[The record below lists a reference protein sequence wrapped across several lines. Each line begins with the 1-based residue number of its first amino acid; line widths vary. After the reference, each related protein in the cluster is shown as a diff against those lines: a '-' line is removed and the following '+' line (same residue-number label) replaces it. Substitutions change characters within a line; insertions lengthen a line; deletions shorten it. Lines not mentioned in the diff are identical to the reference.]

1 MKGLKKKILKLSA
14 CILTALFGFS
24 LFSAGTI
31 YENRGYA
38 EESSGETTEKYVFD
52 ECNETSPFAAIRMLG
67 MRDRLGPNGLGI
79 LGDKW
84 YAKGESSSIVNLDL
98 GVSVND
104 WREATAMRIRF
115 KSNGLKSAAT
125 DANDNNIAVGF
136 GGVST
141 NGADVLRKRT
151 KPYGKAKFTL
161 PNGKTDSQLYYIN
174 NQIPYFVC
182 GRWQNCYI
190 ELPLDDTTFE
200 DVTPSNGEIF
210 SAKPEENSQLDM
222 SKIKYVFICFEP
234 MNYAGI
240 CMDFGDVEI
249 KIGGNW
255 VTVFSAE
262 AATEKTKSGTWKQ
275 TLSALA
281 GNEYIADPFFTDEYG
296 ATTGAYRLSKIE
308 KTPCVNHSD
317 NNSDALCDLCLSPLP
332 HPFYDLDED
341 GACDDCGSGI
351 CGGGVCK
358 DENKDG
364 ACDVC
369 GHTDYVE
376 AVNPAPTP
384 DPTPDPAPQPEK
396 PENSEEKSGCGS
408 GCNGKIRSGVFAVT
422 AACALSVLSI
432 FVRKQRKERKNEKK

>member
-1 MKGLKKKILKLSA
+1 
-14 CILTALFGFS
+14 
-24 LFSAGTI
+24 
-31 YENRGYA
+31 
-38 EESSGETTEKYVFD
+38 
-52 ECNETSPFAAIRMLG
+52 
-67 MRDRLGPNGLGI
+67 
-79 LGDKW
+79 
-84 YAKGESSSIVNLDL
+84 
-98 GVSVND
+98 
-104 WREATAMRIRF
+104 
-115 KSNGLKSAAT
+115 
-125 DANDNNIAVGF
+125 
-136 GGVST
+136 
-141 NGADVLRKRT
+141 
-151 KPYGKAKFTL
+151 
-161 PNGKTDSQLYYIN
+161 
-174 NQIPYFVC
+174 
-182 GRWQNCYI
+182 
-190 ELPLDDTTFE
+190 
-200 DVTPSNGEIF
+200 
-210 SAKPEENSQLDM
+210 
-222 SKIKYVFICFEP
+222 

-341 GACDDCGSGI
+341 GTCDDCGSGI
-351 CGGGVCK
+351 CGDGVCK

-376 AVNPAPTP
+376 AVNPTPTP